1 MSAKCPKCQT
11 PLEDAD
17 FGIKICANADCGSML
32 FVDFDGSVQLST
44 DVAPEAPAPAAPQP
58 AASTSSRTA
67 ATESVPMMHV
77 RSHYDSASSVKEET
91 FPHSVSFPGE
101 EPAPDA
107 PASAEDEAAAIAEEV
122 AAYDFDAELAPVDE
136 TPALADGVYAPVEDS
151 ADFAGDPAGSAGDFA
166 AAGNSAGSAGGFATA
181 GDSGAY
187 GAGDSMDSSGD
198 FAAGNPASAEDFGGN
213 PGGGAPTWLEQ
224 PSSHAE
230 TVVLGAEDPVGHIP
244 PPPPEL
250 VAASEAEGAEG
261 PLNEADWF
269 DQPLEHGFTTPEQ
282 LNVSANETVDFS
294 DVVEFA
300 NSAELDHSPLAYTLW
315 IEGIDSG
322 EIRARVEDVLSD
334 SRLNFHLGDVMK
346 NLKKGVLE
354 LRDLN
359 PVKASFIASRL
370 RAEAVNFRWR
380 QSIFGAD
387 AESEGG
393 AA

>member
-1 MSAKCPKCQT
+1 MGSLGFSMGMGMSAKCPKCKT
-11 PLEDAD
+11 TLEDAD
-17 FGIKICANADCGSML
+17 FGIKICANADCGAML

-44 DVAPEAPAPAAPQP
+44 DVAPEAPEAPAPAAPQP
-58 AASTSSRTA
+58 AAPPPAAPPPGTPTA
-67 ATESVPMMHV
+67 ESVPMMHV
-77 RSHYDSASSVKEET
+77 RSHYDSASSAKEET
-91 FPHSVSFPGE
+91 FPHAVPYPGDE
-101 EPAPDA
+101 VPAEIAQEVADYDFAADLEPVETET
-107 PASAEDEAAAIAEEV
+107 PAENLEV
-122 AAYDFDAELAPVDE
+122 AAEYSEI
-136 TPALADGVYAPVEDS
+136 
-151 ADFAGDPAGSAGDFA
+151 DPE
-166 AAGNSAGSAGGFATA
+166 
-181 GDSGAY
+181 
-187 GAGDSMDSSGD
+187 
-198 FAAGNPASAEDFGGN
+198 ASA
-213 PGGGAPTWLEQ
+213 PPSAPTWLDQ

-230 TVVLGAEDPVGHIP
+230 TVVLGAEEPDLAAHIP

-250 VAASEAEGAEG
+250 VAASEAEGADN
-261 PLNEADWF
+261 PMNEADWF
-269 DQPLEHGFTTPEQ
+269 DQPLDHQSFTTPEKM
-282 LNVSANETVDFS
+282 NVSADQTVDFS

-300 NSAELDHSPLAYTLW
+300 NSAQLDHSPLAYTLW

-334 SRLNFHLGDVMK
+334 SRLNFHLSDVMK

-359 PVKASFIASRL
+359 PVKASYIASRL